1 MFFDVRHVNQ
11 TSGGKVIKIIPV
23 IVLQIQRQSFLKIL
37 PNGNFSTIEFH

>member
-23 IVLQIQRQSFLKIL
+23 IVLQIQRQSFLKNL
-37 PNGNFSTIEFH
+37 AQWKFFHD